1 MTGGSGTV
9 AEEAAWWVARMDSER
24 WDAADE
30 IALSRWLAEDAMR
43 HGLLLR
49 THAAWVA
56 TDLALVPPTS
66 AASLE
71 ETVPDP
77 QPAWHRRSLLAGL
90 AAAIVAG
97 VIGTSRIFVPETR
110 YVTNLGEIR
119 RVPLADGSIMTINS
133 GSALT
138 VRIDSRS
145 RRIALAQGEAWF
157 EVAHDPA
164 RPFVV
169 TAAGVTARAL
179 GTAFSV
185 RVRATGVEILV
196 TDGTVETRH
205 ENPVSATAATRLI
218 AGQRAFVDA
227 RAAVRFEAD
236 RASAVDRALAWRGGM
251 IDLEGDT
258 LATAAEEFNR
268 YNVRKI
274 VVADRQLAGEKL
286 DGVFRI
292 NDPEGFALAVKV
304 SLDVTVSDSD
314 PTTIRITRGR
324 MTETNGVTSK

>member
-1 MTGGSGTV
+1 MIDRSGSV
-9 AEEAAWWVARMDSER
+9 ADEAAWWVAKMDSGR
-24 WDAADE
+24 WEAADE
-30 IALSRWLAEDAMR
+30 IALSQWLAQDAMR

-49 THAAWVA
+49 TQAAWVA
-56 TDLALVPPTS
+56 TDLALRPPTT
-66 AASLE
+66 AASIPDV
-71 ETVPDP
+71 VPEARP
-77 QPAWHRRSLLAGL
+77 VWHRRNLLAGL
-90 AAAIVAG
+90 AAVIVAG
-97 VIGTSRIFVPETR
+97 VIGTTRIFVPETR

-138 VRIDSRS
+138 VRIDARS
-145 RRIALAQGEAWF
+145 RQIALAQGEAWF
-157 EVAHDPA
+157 EVAHDPT

-185 RVRATGVEILV
+185 RLRPAGVEILV

-205 ENPVSATAATRLI
+205 ENTVSPSAATRLT

-258 LATAAEEFNR
+258 LASAAEEFNR
-268 YNVRKI
+268 YNTRKI
-274 VVADRQLAGEKL
+274 VVSDQQLAGEKL

-292 NDPEGFALAVKV
+292 NDPEGFARAVKV
-304 SLDVTVSDSD
+304 SLDATVSDTD
-314 PTTIRITRGR
+314 PTIIRITR
-324 MTETNGVTSK
+324 

>member
-1 MTGGSGTV
+1 MTGGLQTV
-9 AEEAAWWVARMDSER
+9 TDEAAWWVAKMDSAH

-30 IALSRWLAEDAMR
+30 AGLTAWLAQDASR

-49 THAAWVA
+49 TQAAWAAV
-56 TDLALVPPTS
+56 DLALVPRGV
-66 AASLE
+66 AAAPA
-71 ETVPDP
+71 ETVADP
-77 QPAWHRRSLLAGL
+77 RSFWRRRKVLAGL

-97 VIGTSRIFVPETR
+97 VAGTSRIFAPETR

-138 VRIDSRS
+138 VRIDSRV

-157 EVAHDPA
+157 EVAHDPT

-196 TDGTVETRH
+196 TDGTVETGH
-205 ENPVSATAATRLI
+205 ESPVNTRAATRLT

-274 VVADRQLAGEKL
+274 VVTDPGLAGEKL
-286 DGVFRI
+286 DGVFRV
-292 NDPEGFALAVKV
+292 NDPEGFAQAVKV
-304 SLDVTVSDSD
+304 SLDVTVSARD
-314 PTTIRITRGR
+314 PTTIRISR
-324 MTETNGVTSK
+324 

>member
-1 MTGGSGTV
+1 MTGPFETI
-9 AEEAAWWVARMDSER
+9 EDEAASWVARMDSGR
-24 WDAADE
+24 WDATDE
-30 IALSRWLAEDAMR
+30 AALAAWLALDATR
-43 HGLLLR
+43 AGLLLR
-49 THAAWVA
+49 TQAAWA
-56 TDLALVPPTS
+56 AADLALIPAGS
-66 AASLE
+66 AATCDDL
-71 ETVPDP
+71 
-77 QPAWHRRSLLAGL
+77 PAVVRPFWRRRNVLAGL
-90 AAAIVAG
+90 AATIVAG
-97 VIGTSRIFVPETR
+97 VIGTTRIFAPETR

-119 RVPLADGSIMTINS
+119 RVPLADGSTMTINS
-133 GSALT
+133 ASALT
-138 VRIDSRS
+138 VRIDAHTRQ
-145 RRIALAQGEAWF
+145 IALVQGEAWF

-169 TAAGVTARAL
+169 TAAGVTAQAL

-185 RVRATGVEILV
+185 RVRTTGVEILV

-205 ENPVSATAATRLI
+205 ADTAKVIPATRLI

-227 RAAVRFEAD
+227 QAAVRLEAD

-268 YNVRKI
+268 YNARKI
-274 VVADRQLAGEKL
+274 VVSDPQLAGEKL

-304 SLDVTVSDSD
+304 SLNATVVDAAPD
-314 PTTIRITRGR
+314 TIRITR
-324 MTETNGVTSK
+324 